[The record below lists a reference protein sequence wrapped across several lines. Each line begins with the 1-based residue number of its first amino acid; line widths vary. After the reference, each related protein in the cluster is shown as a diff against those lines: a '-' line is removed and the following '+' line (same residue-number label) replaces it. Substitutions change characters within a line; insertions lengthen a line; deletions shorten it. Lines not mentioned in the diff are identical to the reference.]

1 MAQFDFDL
9 FFFNRQHST
18 GGSVDA
24 QTKSCLAAVATATTR
39 TSTST
44 FTNPHIRLSKA
55 AAAAGYVYGS
65 PDRIKSESY
74 CANLLLPLV
83 LVLVP
88 PSFLSLQT
96 NFNVPIIHQSTRHYG
111 SIFLLFLCVLV
122 PCLCSSAFHIFVFLC
137 AQHPPARRRLH
148 SHAMPPLVACY

>member
-111 SIFLLFLCVLV
+111 SIFLLFVCSFLVCAGVLFTFSFFSV
-122 PCLCSSAFHIFVFLC
+122 HSTRPPDVASIATPC
-137 AQHPPARRRLH
+137 RL
-148 SHAMPPLVACY
+148 